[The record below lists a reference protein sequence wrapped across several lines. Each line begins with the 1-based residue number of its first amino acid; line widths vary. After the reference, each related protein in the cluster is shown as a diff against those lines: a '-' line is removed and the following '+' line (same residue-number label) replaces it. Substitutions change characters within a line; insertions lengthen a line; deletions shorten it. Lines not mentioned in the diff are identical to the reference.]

1 MKVGDCVVRNA
12 ETAHFLHLQMAISI
26 ELMNQIE
33 VKLEDKLIQDVV
45 YNFPKKNSININLN
59 VLNLSLLPE
68 EGNVELCGFFQPFS
82 IIFSSIKSLILS

>member
-12 ETAHFLHLQMAISI
+12 ETAHFLYLQKAISI

-45 YNFPKKNSININLN
+45 YNLPKKNSININLN
-59 VLNLSLLPE
+59 VLNLSLKE

-82 IIFSSIKSLILS
+82 LIFSSIKSIILS